1 MILES
6 SRSRSQP
13 LCYSDKN
20 MKLKPWYNVVT
31 PRADLREG
39 KPLDAAEFAVHLD
52 KVRDGSAPK
61 DYQDPKQFFDKT
73 FLTRNMLDLASQ
85 VVKRMNG
92 VKTETSAVFNLATQF
107 GGGKTHS
114 LTLLYHLCT
123 GGPEAQGW
131 TGVQQILDAAGQK
144 SVPKGVAA
152 VFVGTEFDSLA
163 GRGGEEG
170 EPSRKTPW
178 GELAWQLGGKE
189 AFELVAEHDAQG
201 ISPGGDVLG
210 KVIPD
215 TPCIIL
221 MDELMNYISRNRKSG
236 LSDQFY
242 NFLQNLTETVRGK
255 DHCVLAVSIP
265 ASDMEMNERD
275 IMDYDRVTKL
285 LDRLGKAMVMSAE
298 AETSEIIRRRLFE
311 WDLDAVSANGKV
323 ILDREA
329 TKTCSEYAQWCIDH
343 KQQIPAWF
351 SVDEAQKQFQ
361 ASYPFHPSVLSVFE
375 RKWRGIPKFQQTR
388 GILRL
393 LALWVSRA
401 YKDGYDTAH
410 GDALITLGTA
420 PLEDTSFRSAC
431 FEQLGER
438 NLETAVTT
446 DIAGGASSH
455 STRLDKEATDEI
467 KKTRLH
473 RKVATSI
480 FFESNGGQTA
490 KKSDGGASFR
500 NASTPEIRLSV
511 GDPQIDIGNV
521 ETTLE
526 GLADACYY
534 LTIERTEYRFSLR
547 ENLNKRYADRR
558 ATIQPGAVKD
568 RIKKEIQ
575 GVFGKNSAKVA
586 PIFFPEKSI
595 QISDRP
601 ALTFVVADFETGIDD
616 GNRQSTEAFIDKMI
630 RESGSS
636 ARTFKS
642 AQVWIVPDSARML
655 REDATR
661 LLAWE
666 DIDTE
671 SDQLNY
677 DEGQTRQL
685 KENIKRS
692 KGDLKE
698 AIWRSYKYIYL
709 LGKDN
714 KLKQVDM
721 GLITSSQTA
730 GGPIDAILGRMQGD
744 SEIEKDIGP
753 RFLSRNW
760 PPAFK
765 EWSTK
770 NVRDAFFASPQFP
783 RLLYPDNLKDTIAR
797 GVVQGVIAYVGKRGD
812 GLYEP
817 FCFED
822 SGFSSLD
829 VEFSEDTYIISRETA
844 TEFRE
849 RIVEAETSKGTD
861 DNTTPEKPG
870 SDATPS
876 PTPEPEGT
884 GPEIGLE
891 DADDPTQTDFFR
903 SLSWTGEV
911 APHKWMN
918 FYTKVLSKYATDKSL
933 KLKVSFDTTPN
944 SGISNERLEETKSAL
959 RELGLNPD
967 ELIGEK

>member
-1 MILES
+1 MN
-6 SRSRSQP
+6 
-13 LCYSDKN
+13 K
-20 MKLKPWYNVVT
+20 KLKPWYTVVT
-31 PRADLREG
+31 PREDLRDG

-52 KVRDGSAPK
+52 KVRDGRAPK

-92 VKTETSAVFNLATQF
+92 VQTETSAVFNLATQF

-123 GGPEAQGW
+123 KGEASHDW
-131 TGVQQILDAAGQK
+131 TGVRQILDAAEQK
-144 SVPKGVAA
+144 KMPKGVAA

-163 GRGGEEG
+163 GRQDADG
-170 EPSRKTPW
+170 PSRKTPW
-178 GELAWQLGGKE
+178 GEIAWQLGGKE

-201 ISPGGDVLG
+201 ISPGGDVLD

-215 TPCIIL
+215 TPCLIL

-255 DHCVLAVSIP
+255 EKCVLAVSIP
-265 ASDMEMNERD
+265 ASDMEMNAQD
-275 IMDYDRVTKL
+275 IEDYNRITKL

-311 WDLDAVSANGKV
+311 WDLSAVGSNGKV
-323 ILDREA
+323 LLDKDA
-329 TKTCSEYAQWCIDH
+329 TNTCREYAQWCLDH
-343 KQQIPAWF
+343 KQQIPGWF
-351 SVDEAQKQFQ
+351 SGDDAQKQFQ
-361 ASYPFHPSVLSVFE
+361 AAYPFHPSVLSVFE

-393 LALWVSRA
+393 LALWVSQA
-401 YKDGYDTAH
+401 YKEGFGGAH
-410 GDALITLGTA
+410 RDAVITLGTA
-420 PLEDTSFRSAC
+420 PLDDTTFRSAC

-438 NLETAVTT
+438 NLETAITT
-446 DIAGGASSH
+446 DIGGSANAH
-455 STRLDKEATDEI
+455 AVRLDKEATDEI
-467 KKTRLH
+467 RKARLH

-490 KKSDGGASFR
+490 KKSDGGAAYR

-534 LTIERTEYRFSLR
+534 LTIERNEYRFSLR

-575 GVFGKNSAKVA
+575 AVFGKSSAKISPV
-586 PIFFPEKSI
+586 FFPEKSI

-601 ALTFVVADFETGIDD
+601 ALTIIVADYSQGIDD
-616 GNRQSTEAFIDKMI
+616 GNKAQTEAFIDKMI
-630 RESGSS
+630 RESGNS

-642 AQVWIVPDSARML
+642 AQIWAVPDTSRIL
-655 REDATR
+655 RDEATR

-666 DIDTE
+666 DIEAE
-671 SDQLNY
+671 SGQLNY
-677 DEGQTRQL
+677 DEGQLRQL
-685 KENIKRS
+685 RENIKRS
-692 KGDLKE
+692 KSDLKE
-698 AIWRSYKYIYL
+698 AIWRAYKYIYL

-721 GLITSSQTA
+721 GLVTSSQTS
-730 GGPIDAILGRMQGD
+730 GGPIDTILGRLQGD
-744 SEIEKDIGP
+744 GEVDKDIGP
-753 RFLSRNW
+753 RFLARNW
-760 PPAFK
+760 PPAFT

-783 RLLYPDNLKDTIAR
+783 RLLYPDSLKETIAR
-797 GVVQGVIAYVGKRGD
+797 GVSQGVIGYVGKRAD

-817 FCFED
+817 FNFEE
-822 SGFSSLD
+822 GLSSLD
-829 VEFSEDTYIISRETA
+829 VEISEDVYIITRETA
-844 TEFRE
+844 NEFRE
-849 RIVEAETSKGTD
+849 RVKAEAEGKTV
-861 DNTTPEKPG
+861 TT
-870 SDATPS
+870 
-876 PTPEPEGT
+876 PTPED
-884 GPEIGLE
+884 
-891 DADDPTQTDFFR
+891 DADEGGITTGRSEDDFATGGQTDTADNEADGPVQTDFIKR
-903 SLSWTGEV
+903 LSWTGEV

-918 FYTKVLSKYATDKSL
+918 FYTKVLSKYASDKSL
-933 KLKVSFDTTPN
+933 NLQVSFDTSPE
-944 SGISNERLEETKSAL
+944 SGISKERIEETKSAL
-959 RELGLNPD
+959 RELGLSPE
-967 ELIGEK
+967 ELKGEK

>member
-1 MILES
+1 
-6 SRSRSQP
+6 
-13 LCYSDKN
+13 

-85 VVKRMNG
+85 VVKRLNG

-114 LTLLYHLCT
+114 LTLLYHLCKY
-123 GGPEAQGW
+123 GPKSHDW
-131 TGVQQILDAAGQK
+131 TGVQQILTASGQE
-144 SVPKGVAA
+144 SVDKGEAA

-163 GRGGEEG
+163 GRGGEDG

-189 AFELVAEHDAQG
+189 ALEQVAEHDAKG
-201 ISPGGDVLG
+201 MSPGGDVLN

-236 LSDQFY
+236 LADQFY

-255 DHCVLAVSIP
+255 DKCVLAVSIP
-265 ASDMEMNERD
+265 ASDMEMNAQD
-275 IMDYDRVTKL
+275 IEDYNRITKL

-298 AETSEIIRRRLFE
+298 TETSEIIRRRLFE
-311 WDLDAVSANGKV
+311 WDLNEVGANGKV

-329 TKTCSEYAQWCIDH
+329 TKTCGEYAQWCLDH
-343 KQQIPAWF
+343 KQQIPGWF
-351 SVDEAQKQFQ
+351 STDEAQKQFQ
-361 ASYPFHPSVLSVFE
+361 DAYPFHPSVLSVFE

-393 LALWVSRA
+393 LALWVSQA
-401 YKDGYDTAH
+401 HKEGYGGAH
-410 GDALITLGTA
+410 RDALITIGTA
-420 PLEDTSFRSAC
+420 PLDDTTFRSAC

-438 NLETAVTT
+438 NLETAITT
-446 DIAGGASSH
+446 DIAGSANAH
-455 STRLDKEATDEI
+455 AVRLDKEATDEI
-467 KKTRLH
+467 RKTRLH

-490 KKSDGGASFR
+490 KKSDGDAAFR

-511 GDPQIDIGNV
+511 GDPQIDIGNL
-521 ETTLE
+521 ETTLD
-526 GLADACYY
+526 GLAAACYY
-534 LTIERTEYRFSLR
+534 LTVYGSEYRFSLR

-558 ATIQPGAVKD
+558 ATIQPAAVKD
-568 RIKKEIQ
+568 RIKRTILE
-575 GVFGKNSAKVA
+575 VFNKNSAKITPV
-586 PIFFPEKSI
+586 PFPESSI
-595 QISDRP
+595 QIADRP
-601 ALTFVVADFETGIDD
+601 ALTVVVADYDQGIDD
-616 GNRQSTEAFIDKMI
+616 GNKAQTEAFIEKMI
-630 RESGSS
+630 RESGTS

-642 AQVWIVPDSARML
+642 AQIWIVAESSRML
-655 REDATR
+655 REEATR

-666 DIDTE
+666 DIE
-671 SDQLNY
+671 AEAGQLNY
-677 DEGQTRQL
+677 EEGQVKQL

-692 KGDLKE
+692 KADLKE
-698 AIWRSYKYIYL
+698 AIWRTYKFIYL

-721 GLITSSQTA
+721 GLVTSSQTS
-730 GGPIDAILGRMQGD
+730 GGPVDAVLSRLQGEGEVD
-744 SEIEKDIGP
+744 KQIGP
-753 RFLSRNW
+753 SFIARNW

-783 RLLYPDNLKDTIAR
+783 RLLYPDSLKDTIAR
-797 GVVQGVIAYVGKRGD
+797 GVSQGVIGYVGKRGD
-812 GLYEP
+812 GVYEP
-817 FCFED
+817 FNFEVPL
-822 SGFSSLD
+822 SALD
-829 VEFSEDTYIISRETA
+829 VEISEDVYIITKETA
-844 TEFRE
+844 KEFRE
-849 RIVEAETSKGTD
+849 HIIKAESEGKTVTPSPADPEETPRTGGSSPSDGGTTLEPD
-861 DNTTPEKPG
+861 DNTT
-870 SDATPS
+870 D
-876 PTPEPEGT
+876 EPE
-884 GPEIGLE
+884 
-891 DADDPTQTDFFR
+891 QTDFFKR
-903 SLSWTGEV
+903 LSWTGTV

-918 FYTKVLSKYATDKSL
+918 FYTKVLTKYASDKSL
-933 KLKVSFDTTPN
+933 NLKVSFDTSPE
-944 SGISNERLEETKSAL
+944 SGISKERIEETKSAL
-959 RELGLNPD
+959 RELGLSPED
-967 ELIGEK
+967 LKSEK

>member
-1 MILES
+1 MAA
-6 SRSRSQP
+6 
-13 LCYSDKN
+13 
-20 MKLKPWYNVVT
+20 KLKPWYTVVT
-31 PRADLREG
+31 PREDLRDG

-52 KVRDGSAPK
+52 KVRDGRAPK

-73 FLTRNMLDLASQ
+73 FLTRNILDLASQ
-85 VVKRMNG
+85 VVKRLNG

-114 LTLLYHLCT
+114 LTLLYHLCKS
-123 GGPEAQGW
+123 GPESHEW
-131 TGVQQILDAAGQK
+131 TGVRQILTNSGQQGI
-144 SVPKGVAA
+144 PKGDAA
-152 VFVGTEFDSLA
+152 VFVGTEFDSLS
-163 GRGGEEG
+163 GRGGDDG
-170 EPSRKTPW
+170 TPTRKTPW
-178 GELAWQLGGKE
+178 GEMAWQLGGND
-189 AFELVAEHDAQG
+189 AFALVAQHDEQG
-201 ISPGGDVLG
+201 VSPGGDVLD

-215 TPCIIL
+215 SPCLIL

-255 DHCVLAVSIP
+255 DKCVLAVSIP
-265 ASDMEMNERD
+265 ASDMEMNAQDVE
-275 IMDYDRVTKL
+275 DYNRITKL

-311 WDLDAVSANGKV
+311 WDLNAVGANGKV

-329 TKTCSEYAQWCIDH
+329 TKTCSEYAQWCLDH
-343 KQQIPAWF
+343 KQQIPGWF
-351 SVDEAQKQFQ
+351 SSDEAQKQFQ
-361 ASYPFHPSVLSVFE
+361 DAYPFHPSVLSVFE

-393 LALWVSRA
+393 LALWVSQA
-401 YKDGYDTAH
+401 YKEGFSGAH
-410 GDALITLGTA
+410 RDAVITLGTA
-420 PLEDTSFRSAC
+420 PLDDTTFRSAC

-438 NLETAVTT
+438 NLETAITT
-446 DIAGGASSH
+446 DIAGSANAH
-455 STRLDKEATDEI
+455 AVRLDKEATDEI
-467 KKTRLH
+467 RKARLH

-490 KKSDGGASFR
+490 KKSDGGAAYR

-526 GLADACYY
+526 GLVDACYY
-534 LTIERTEYRFSLR
+534 LTIYGNEYRFSLR

-575 GVFGKNSAKVA
+575 AVFSKSSSKIS

-601 ALTFVVADFETGIDD
+601 ALTIIVADYHQAIED
-616 GNRQSTEAFIDKMI
+616 GNKANTEAFIEKMV
-630 RESGSS
+630 RESGTS

-642 AQVWIVPDSARML
+642 AQIWAVADSARML
-655 REDATR
+655 RDEAMR

-666 DIDTE
+666 DIDAE
-671 SDQLNY
+671 SGQLNY
-677 DEGQTRQL
+677 DEGQVKQL
-685 KENIKRS
+685 QDNIKRS
-692 KGDLKE
+692 QSDLKE
-698 AIWRSYKYIYL
+698 AIWRAYKYIYL

-721 GLITSSQTA
+721 GLVTSSQTS
-730 GGPIDAILGRMQGD
+730 GGPVDAILGRLQGD
-744 SEIEKDIGP
+744 GEVEKQIGP
-753 RFLSRNW
+753 SFIARNW

-783 RLLYPDNLKDTIAR
+783 RLLYPESLKDTIAR
-797 GVVQGVIAYVGKRGD
+797 GVSQGVIGYISKRAD
-812 GLYEP
+812 GFYEP
-817 FCFED
+817 FNFEEPLNA
-822 SGFSSLD
+822 LD
-829 VEFSEDTYIISRETA
+829 VEISEDVYIITRETA
-844 TEFRE
+844 NEFRE
-849 RIVEAETSKGTD
+849 QIKAEAEGKAVTATLVVSGGGSEATGSVDSGDDPEIEPSSTD
-861 DNTTPEKPG
+861 GRDTP
-870 SDATPS
+870 
-876 PTPEPEGT
+876 T
-884 GPEIGLE
+884 GPV
-891 DADDPTQTDFFR
+891 QTDFFKR
-903 SLSWTGEV
+903 LTWTGEV

-933 KLKVSFDTTPN
+933 NLKVSFDASPE
-944 SGISNERLEETKSAL
+944 SGISKERIEETKSAL
-959 RELGLNPD
+959 RELGLSPD
-967 ELIGEK
+967 DLRCEK